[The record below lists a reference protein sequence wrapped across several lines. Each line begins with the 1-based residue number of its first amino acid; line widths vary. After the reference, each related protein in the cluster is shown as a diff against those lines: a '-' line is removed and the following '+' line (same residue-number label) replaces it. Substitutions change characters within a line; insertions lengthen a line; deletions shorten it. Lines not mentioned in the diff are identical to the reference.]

1 MKHVP
6 LFVMVSKIITDFI
19 DKMCLLGYP
28 RLISRENF
36 RSTNFGLVAEILNWF
51 CHQLDANSGINFL
64 IKTEQERVAFV
75 TSVVKFL
82 VKWFSF

>member
-1 MKHVP
+1 
-6 LFVMVSKIITDFI
+6 
-19 DKMCLLGYP
+19 MCLLGYP

-51 CHQLDANSGINFL
+51 CQQLDVNSGINFL
-64 IKTEQERVAFV
+64 IKTEQERVVFV

-82 VKWFSF
+82 VKCFLKLIIIKIFNARDI